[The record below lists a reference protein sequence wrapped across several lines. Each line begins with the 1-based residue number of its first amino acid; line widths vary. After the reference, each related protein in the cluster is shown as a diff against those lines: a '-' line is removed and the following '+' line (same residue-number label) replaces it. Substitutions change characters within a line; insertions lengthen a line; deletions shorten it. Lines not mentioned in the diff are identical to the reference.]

1 MPAQIFFGAGCLDQ
15 LGTAPLPGSKALI
28 VIGGTS
34 VRLLGYLDRVQSLLK
49 QQGVESVVFDKVQ
62 PNPVV
67 EHVMEAAALAKETG
81 CDFVVGLGGGS
92 SMDSAKSIA
101 VMASNPGTYWDYIQG
116 GSGLGLEIPNQ
127 PLPIVCITTTAGT
140 GTEADP
146 WTVITKEDTQEK
158 IGFGYRGTF
167 PTMSIVDPELML
179 SVPPKLTAYQGFDAL
194 FHAVEGYM
202 AKVASPMSDMF
213 ALQAIEYIAKYL
225 PRAVDNGQDLEAR
238 AYVALANTYSGFVET
253 ISCCTSEHSIEHALS
268 AYHPSLPHGAGL
280 IMISWA
286 YHEASAPSCPER
298 SARVAAA
305 MGMEPSVDGFLNGL
319 NKLKEACGVDK
330 LKMSDF
336 GITPDLFEEYA
347 GTAFSTMGGLFELD
361 RCKFTTADVVSILE
375 KSYS

>member
-1 MPAQIFFGAGCLDQ
+1 MPAQIFFGAGSLDN
-15 LGTAPLPGSKALI
+15 LGSAPLPGTKALI

-34 VRLLGYLDRVQSLLK
+34 VKRLGYLDRVQALLK
-49 QQGVESVVFDKVQ
+49 KQGVESVVFDKVQ

-67 EHVMEAAALAKETG
+67 EHVMEAA
-81 CDFVVGLGGGS
+81 
-92 SMDSAKSIA
+92 
-101 VMASNPGTYWDYIQG
+101 YWDYIQG
-116 GSGLGLEIPNQ
+116 GSGKGLPIPNK

-158 IGFGYRGTF
+158 IGFGCRGTF

-202 AKVASPMSDMF
+202 ATIASPMGDMF

-225 PRAVDNGQDLEAR
+225 PRAVNNGDDLEAR

-268 AYHPSLPHGAGL
+268 AFHPSLPHGAGL

-286 YHEASAPSCPER
+286 SHEAYAPSCPER
-298 SARVAAA
+298 YARVAAA
-305 MGMEPSVDGFLNGL
+305 MGQEASVDGFLNGL

-330 LKMSDF
+330 LKMSEF
-336 GITPDLFEEYA
+336 GITPDLFDEYA
-347 GTAFSTMGGLFELD
+347 KTAFSTMGNLFELD
-361 RCKFTTADVVSILE
+361 RCKLTPADVVSILE

>member
-1 MPAQIFFGAGCLDQ
+1 MCI
-15 LGTAPLPGSKALI
+15 
-28 VIGGTS
+28 
-34 VRLLGYLDRVQSLLK
+34 RDR
-49 QQGVESVVFDKVQ
+49 
-62 PNPVV
+62 
-67 EHVMEAAALAKETG
+67 
-81 CDFVVGLGGGS
+81 
-92 SMDSAKSIA
+92 
-101 VMASNPGTYWDYIQG
+101 
-116 GSGLGLEIPNQ
+116 
-127 PLPIVCITTTAGT
+127 
-140 GTEADP
+140 
-146 WTVITKEDTQEK
+146 
-158 IGFGYRGTF
+158 
-167 PTMSIVDPELML
+167 
-179 SVPPKLTAYQGFDAL
+179 

-286 YHEASAPSCPER
+286 YHEAYAPSCPER
-298 SARVAAA
+298 YARVAAA